1 MQLRTPKQALAV
13 ADSRTTNIPGAC
25 QAETRD
31 YYGAPS
37 VGDFDGDGAADAEDG
52 WKSEP
57 VTAKRFD
64 RNPPLGYPVAF
75 LGGRNDNGH
84 RAISR
89 GNGMIRS
96 TDFDETTRRYRA
108 GVRGNGTIEEI
119 ERAMGVKYVGWSKT
133 IDGIP
138 IPPDPKPPKKL
149 GWRIKKAQE
158 LIKGAKRKP
167 GTRRARLLEKITDLL
182 DKIPGK

>member
-13 ADSRTTNIPGAC
+13 ADSRSTNIPGAC

-89 GNGMIRS
+89 GHGMIRS

-149 GWRIKKAQE
+149 GWRVKKAKE
-158 LIKGAKRKP
+158 LLKDAKRKP
-167 GTRRARLLEKITDLL
+167 NTRRARLLEKIGNLL